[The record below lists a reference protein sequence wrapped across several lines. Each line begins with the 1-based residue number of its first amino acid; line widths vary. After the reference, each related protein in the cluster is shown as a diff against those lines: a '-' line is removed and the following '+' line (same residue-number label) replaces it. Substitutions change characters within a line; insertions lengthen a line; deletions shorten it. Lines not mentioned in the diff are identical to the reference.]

1 MTPRGRAAD
10 APPAPG
16 ETAKPKA
23 QKAKTAALGRPSLD
37 RLEPVSIYKV
47 NGGIWRCECGRA
59 NKITSEACTGKV
71 ASGGACTRRR
81 PRIRIGTSIPA
92 GLAIR
97 LVEKSDS
104 MGIGLTSALIIAL
117 NAWLAEET

>member
-1 MTPRGRAAD
+1 VTPRRAAD
-10 APPAPG
+10 APDAPG
-16 ETAKPKA
+16 EPRPKA
-23 QKAKTAALGRPSLD
+23 QKTKVAALGRPSLD

-47 NGGIWRCECGRA
+47 NGGIWRCECGKA
-59 NKITSEACTGKV
+59 NKITSEACGGKV